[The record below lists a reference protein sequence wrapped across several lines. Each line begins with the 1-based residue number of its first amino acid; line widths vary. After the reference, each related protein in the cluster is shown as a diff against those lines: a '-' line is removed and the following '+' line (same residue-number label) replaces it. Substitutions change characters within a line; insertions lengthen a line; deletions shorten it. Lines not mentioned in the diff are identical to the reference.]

1 MTREEAL
8 YLSGLIR
15 MGINADM
22 IPDEDGLTFYR
33 LYSLIPDSQVAL
45 ISHTAP
51 DDRTAMEKWRS
62 ALLRDVLKTCK
73 KNHLKW

>member
-1 MTREEAL
+1 
-8 YLSGLIR
+8 

-73 KNHLKW
+73 KKPFEMVNTLL